1 MSAQE
6 QSLSDKNGSRR
17 ETVCTL
23 SIDFDCIEAGL
34 LDEQALVRP
43 ATPHKQCP
51 VVQAQA
57 EATTCHL
64 LGCKAIQ
71 EDDRIAESL
80 SLVRSQSAYIRHR
93 FPVRARYD
101 DL

>member
-1 MSAQE
+1 M
-6 QSLSDKNGSRR
+6 SDKNGSRR

-23 SIDFDCIEAGL
+23 SIDFDCIEAEL
-34 LDEQALVRP
+34 LDGQALVRP
-43 ATPHKQCP
+43 ATPHTYYL

-57 EATTCHL
+57 EATTCYL

-71 EDDRIAESL
+71 EDDRIVLSL

-93 FPVRARYD
+93 FSVRARYD